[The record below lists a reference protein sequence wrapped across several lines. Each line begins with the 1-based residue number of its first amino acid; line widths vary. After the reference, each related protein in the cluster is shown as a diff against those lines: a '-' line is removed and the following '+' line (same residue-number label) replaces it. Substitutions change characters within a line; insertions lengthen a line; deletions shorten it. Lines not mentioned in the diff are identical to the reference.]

1 MSGKTQHICVVC
13 GKVFKQKGHLQ
24 NHYAR
29 KRPCKETVVASFV
42 EKKVQEVLDYTKK
55 TRAELVELCKSRGL
69 KGLSGLKKGD
79 LVALLTTNR
88 IVIDVV
94 KEEKEVK
101 RLNYIGSKFQLL
113 DWISTIMLEK
123 TGYSGFVGKKVAD
136 LFSGTGIVGH
146 FFRSKGACVIAN
158 DAEPYSS
165 IITHAFVRSCYTE
178 RCKELLERLQKDLD
192 EKKHSAVTGYIT
204 RNYTPFN
211 GCERMFFTVENGRR
225 IDYVRGAL
233 EELVM
238 DEDERAFLLASLL
251 LSADAVS
258 NVPAVYGCFL
268 KNFKAKAIKEMRL
281 QPLHTRTDACV
292 AGSRVTCSD
301 VLDLKDLGS
310 MDIVYLDPPYNER
323 QYSKNYF
330 PLNMIAKK
338 PGSAMPEI
346 KGKTGIPADC
356 FMSPFCRAAAVEGAF
371 ATLFKSLKASW
382 VFLSYNSE
390 SLVGKER
397 MLELLGQFGA
407 VSVVE
412 RDYKRFKSFEYNKDV
427 AIKEYLFCLHK
438 EVIAK

>member
-1 MSGKTQHICVVC
+1 M
-13 GKVFKQKGHLQ
+13 
-24 NHYAR
+24 
-29 KRPCKETVVASFV
+29 
-42 EKKVQEVLDYTKK
+42 LD
-55 TRAELVELCKSRGL
+55 
-69 KGLSGLKKGD
+69 
-79 LVALLTTNR
+79 
-88 IVIDVV
+88 
-94 KEEKEVK
+94 
-101 RLNYIGSKFQLL
+101 KF
-113 DWISTIMLEK
+113 
-123 TGYSGFVGKKVAD
+123 
-136 LFSGTGIVGH
+136 
-146 FFRSKGACVIAN
+146 
-158 DAEPYSS
+158 
-165 IITHAFVRSCYTE
+165 
-178 RCKELLERLQKDLD
+178 QKDLD
-192 EKKHSAVTGYIT
+192 EKKHSAVAGYIT

-225 IDYVRGAL
+225 IDYVRGAI
-233 EELVM
+233 EELVL

-268 KNFKAKAIKEMRL
+268 KNFKAKALKEMRL
-281 QPLHTRTDACV
+281 QPLHTRTGACV

-301 VLDLKDLGS
+301 VLTLKDIGE
-310 MDIVYLDPPYNER
+310 MDIVYLDPPYNKR

-338 PGSAMPEI
+338 PGSDMPEI

-356 FMSPFCRAAAVEGAF
+356 FMSPFCKKGAVEEAF

-382 VFLSYNSE
+382 IFLSYNSE
-390 SLVGKER
+390 SLIGKER
-397 MLELLGQFGA
+397 MLELMGQFGT

>member
-1 MSGKTQHICVVC
+1 MSGKIQHICGVC
-13 GKVFKQKGHLQ
+13 KKAFNQKGHLQ
-24 NHYAR
+24 NHLAR
-29 KRPCKETVVASFV
+29 KRPCKESAVTAVTAII
-42 EKKVQEVLDYTKK
+42 EKTVQEVLDYTKK
-55 TRAELVELCKSRGL
+55 TRTELVELCKSRGL

-79 LVALLTTNR
+79 LVALLTTNS
-88 IVIDVV
+88 VVV

-123 TGYSGFVGKKVAD
+123 TGYSGFQGLKVAD

-146 FFRSKGACVIAN
+146 FFRSKGAAIVAN

-165 IITHAFVRSCYTE
+165 VITHAFVRSCYTE
-178 RCKELLERLQKDLD
+178 RCKELLERLQKDLN
-192 EKKHSAVTGYIT
+192 EKKHSAVVGYIT
-204 RNYTPFN
+204 RNYTPFES
-211 GCERMFFTVENGRR
+211 CERMFFTVENGRQ
-225 IDYVRGAL
+225 IDYVRAAL
-233 EELVM
+233 EELVL

-268 KNFKAKAIKEMRL
+268 KNFKAKALKEMRL
-281 QPLHTRTDACV
+281 QPLHTRTGACV
-292 AGSRVTCSD
+292 EGSRVTCSD
-301 VLDLKDLGS
+301 VLDLKDIGE

-338 PGSAMPEI
+338 PGSLMPEI

-356 FMSPFCRAAAVEGAF
+356 FMSPFCKKGTVEEAF

-382 VFLSYNSE
+382 IFLSYNSE

-397 MLELLGQFGA
+397 MLELLGQFGS

-427 AIKEYLFCLHK
+427 AIKEYLYCLK
-438 EVIAK
+438 KA

>member
-1 MSGKTQHICVVC
+1 MSGKTQHTCSTC
-13 GKVFKQKGHLQ
+13 KKVFNQKGHLQ
-24 NHYAR
+24 NHLAR
-29 KRPCKETVVASFV
+29 KRPCIENAAVTVIV

-55 TRAELVELCKSRGL
+55 TRVELIGICKSRGL

-88 IVIDVV
+88 VVIGVA
-94 KEEKEVK
+94 KEEKVQ

-113 DWISTIMLEK
+113 DWISATMLEK
-123 TGYSGFVGKKVAD
+123 TGYTGFQGLRVAD
-136 LFSGTGIVGH
+136 LFSGTGIVSH
-146 FFRSKGACVIAN
+146 YFRGLGASVIAN

-165 IITHAFVRSCYTE
+165 VITHAFVRSSYTD
-178 RCKELLERLQKDLD
+178 RCKELLERFQKDLD
-192 EKKHSAVTGYIT
+192 EKKHSGVAGYIT
-204 RNYTPFN
+204 RNYTPYES
-211 GCERMFFTVENGRR
+211 CERMFFTVENGRR
-225 IDYVRGAL
+225 IDYVRGAI
-233 EELVM
+233 EELVL

-268 KNFKAKAIKEMRL
+268 KNFKAKALKELRL
-281 QPLHTRTDACV
+281 QPLHTRTGACV

-301 VLDLKDLGS
+301 VLDLKDLGE

-330 PLNMIAKK
+330 PLNMIVKK
-338 PGSAMPEI
+338 SGSVMPEI

-356 FMSPFCRAAAVEGAF
+356 FMSPFCRMGAVEEAF

-382 VFLSYNSE
+382 IFLSYNSE

-397 MLELLGQFGA
+397 MLELLGQFGS

-427 AIKEYLFCLHK
+427 AIKEYLYCLK
-438 EVIAK
+438 KT

>member
-1 MSGKTQHICVVC
+1 MSGKTQHICGVC
-13 GKVFKQKGHLQ
+13 RKAFNQKGHLQ
-24 NHYAR
+24 NHLAR
-29 KRPCKETVVASFV
+29 KRPCKKVAVASIV
-42 EKKVQEVLDYTKK
+42 EKTVQEVLDYTKK
-55 TRAELVELCKSRGL
+55 TRVELVGLCKSRGL
-69 KGLSGLKKGD
+69 KGLTGMKKGD
-79 LVALLTTNR
+79 LVALLTTNS
-88 IVIDVV
+88 VVV

-113 DWISTIMLEK
+113 NWISETILEK
-123 TGYSGFVGKKVAD
+123 TGYTGFQGLKVAD
-136 LFSGTGIVGH
+136 LFSGTGIVSH
-146 FFRSKGACVIAN
+146 YFRELGASVVAN

-165 IITHAFVRSCYTE
+165 VITHAFVRSCYTV
-178 RCKELLERLQKDLD
+178 RCREILDKFQKDLD
-192 EKKHSAVTGYIT
+192 EKKHSAVAGYIT

-225 IDYVRGAL
+225 IDYVRGAI
-233 EELVM
+233 EELVL

-268 KNFKAKAIKEMRL
+268 KNFKAKALKEMRL
-281 QPLHTRTDACV
+281 QPLHTRIGACV
-292 AGSRVTCSD
+292 EGSRVTCSD
-301 VLDLKDLGS
+301 VLTLKDIGK
-310 MDIVYLDPPYNER
+310 MDIVYLDPPYNKR

-382 VFLSYNSE
+382 IFLSYNSE

-397 MLELLGQFGA
+397 MLELMGQFGT

-427 AIKEYLFCLHK
+427 AIKEYLFCLQK
-438 EVIAK
+438 S

>member
-1 MSGKTQHICVVC
+1 MSGKTQHICGVC
-13 GKVFKQKGHLQ
+13 SKVFKQKGHLQ
-24 NHYAR
+24 NHLAR
-29 KRPCKETVVASFV
+29 KRPCKKTVVASLV
-42 EKKVQEVLDYTKK
+42 EKKVQEILDYTKK
-55 TRAELVELCKSRGL
+55 TRVELVELCKSRGL
-69 KGLSGLKKGD
+69 KGLTGMKKGD
-79 LVALLTTNR
+79 LVALLTTNSA
-88 IVIDVV
+88 VV

-113 DWISTIMLEK
+113 DWISETILEK
-123 TGYSGFVGKKVAD
+123 MGYAGFQGLKVAD
-136 LFSGTGIVGH
+136 LFSGTGIVSH
-146 FFRSKGACVIAN
+146 YFRELGASVVAN

-165 IITHAFVRSCYTE
+165 VITHAFVRSCYTM
-178 RCKELLERLQKDLD
+178 RCRKILDKFQKDLD
-192 EKKHSAVTGYIT
+192 EKKHSAVAGYIT

-225 IDYVRGAL
+225 IDYVRAAL
-233 EELVM
+233 EELVL

-268 KNFKAKAIKEMRL
+268 KNFKAKALKEMRL
-281 QPLHTRTDACV
+281 QPLHTRTGA
-292 AGSRVTCSD
+292 AMEGSRVTCSD
-301 VLDLKDLGS
+301 VLTLKDIGE
-310 MDIVYLDPPYNER
+310 MDIVYLDPPYNKR

-356 FMSPFCRAAAVEGAF
+356 FMSPFCKKSAVEGAF
-371 ATLFKSLKASW
+371 TTLFKSLKASW

-397 MLELLGQFGA
+397 MLELMGQFGT

-427 AIKEYLFCLHK
+427 AIKEYLYCLK
-438 EVIAK
+438 KI